1 MTSTHFPNLIA
12 PMSISEFFASHFERQ
27 HMVLAGRDS
36 SYYAE
41 LLSMGW
47 LDAYVDAHRPPYT
60 RVFAIDARR
69 KIASEEFAGRDG
81 RVDVARLYQ
90 LHAGGATL
98 VYRDL
103 QEQSLPLARLCRSAE
118 KVYGCPFFINAFLSP
133 PQAQCFPIHHDSND
147 VFALQI
153 SGTKHWELYQPVVE
167 LPLADQGC
175 NEALAPSSCIEQCV
189 LREGDLFYVPRGFP
203 HLVNST
209 DLPSLHI
216 SLSSYPYT
224 WTDVMI
230 RAVAEVCRRDPAF
243 RASLPA
249 SFLQD
254 GPNSDLQATFA
265 SLAQKFAELADCSSA
280 VSAIG
285 EEFIRTRPIMLP
297 QHRIQIE
304 AADKVTIDSEIGCRP
319 DLIYVLKEGATELRL
334 LCHDTEI
341 KLPSKAAAS
350 LKYALGTT
358 RFRIRDMPGELTL
371 EDKLLLITA
380 LMRQGLVHAPG
391 IGGNCYLR

>member
-1 MTSTHFPNLIA
+1 MTSTRFHELIA
-12 PMSISEFFASHFERQ
+12 PISIGEFFASHFERQ
-27 HMVLAGRDS
+27 HMVLAGRDPS
-36 SYYAE
+36 RYTE
-41 LLSMGW
+41 LLSIDW

-60 RVFAIDARR
+60 QVFAIDAQR

-90 LHAGGATL
+90 LNASGATL

-133 PQAQCFPIHHDSND
+133 PHAQCFPIHHDSND

-175 NEALAPSSCIEQCV
+175 YEALTPHSCIEQCI
-189 LREGDLFYVPRGFP
+189 LNEGDLLYVPRGFP

-209 DLPSLHI
+209 DLPSLHV

-224 WTDVMI
+224 WTDVMT
-230 RAVAEVCRRDPAF
+230 RAIAEFCRRDPAF

-249 SFLQD
+249 GFLQ
-254 GPNSDLQATFA
+254 GSHTSDLQTTFA
-265 SLAQKFAELADCSSA
+265 CLARKFAELADCSSA
-280 VSAIG
+280 ISAIG
-285 EEFIRTRPIMLP
+285 EEFVRSRPIMLP
-297 QHRIQIE
+297 QHRIQVKV
-304 AADKVTIDSEIGCRP
+304 ADKVTSDSEVGCRP
-319 DLIYVLKEGATELRL
+319 DLIYILKEGPTELQL

-341 KLPSKAAAS
+341 KLPSKAAAA
-350 LKYALGTT
+350 LKYALGTN

-371 EDKLLLITA
+371 EDKLLLIIT
-380 LMRQGLVHAPG
+380 LMRQGLVQARG
-391 IGGNCYLR
+391 LQENCYLR